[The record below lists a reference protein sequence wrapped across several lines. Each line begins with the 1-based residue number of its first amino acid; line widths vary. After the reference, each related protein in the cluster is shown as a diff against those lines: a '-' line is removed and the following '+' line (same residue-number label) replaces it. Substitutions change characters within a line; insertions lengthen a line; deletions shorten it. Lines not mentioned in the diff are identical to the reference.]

1 MGSRLGRGP
10 NQPAFTSFKQ
20 GMELHKASE
29 LRSLN
34 DAFKVISHTE
44 KSQVAMMTI
53 LPDQESGEYGNEHSG
68 SDQVMVVVDGRGHA
82 VVGGEEVELEE
93 GDVLHIQAGEAHQ
106 IKADG
111 AVALRTLNF
120 YAPKAYPDDTDEK
133 QEGIET
139 ADSFPTA
146 T

>member
-1 MGSRLGRGP
+1 
-10 NQPAFTSFKQ
+10 
-20 GMELHKASE
+20 MELLKASE
-29 LRSLN
+29 LRSVN

-53 LPDQESGEYGNEHSG
+53 LPDDESGEYGNEHPQ
-68 SDQVMVVVDGRGHA
+68 SDQVLVVVDGRGHA
-82 VVGGEEVELEE
+82 VVAGKELEIEE
-93 GDVLHIQAGEAHQ
+93 GDVLHIKAGEAHQ

-139 ADSFPTA
+139 EDSFPSA